1 MTLVGEGE
9 VPSGADNQINTID
22 SHKLNAYHISMY
34 IRFVSFCWCYKRI
47 SAQVQVMAR
56 VTREANNLLGEISN
70 K

>member
-1 MTLVGEGE
+1 MTLVEEGE
-9 VPSGADNQINTID
+9 VQSDADNQINTID

-47 SAQVQVMAR
+47 SAQVQVTAR